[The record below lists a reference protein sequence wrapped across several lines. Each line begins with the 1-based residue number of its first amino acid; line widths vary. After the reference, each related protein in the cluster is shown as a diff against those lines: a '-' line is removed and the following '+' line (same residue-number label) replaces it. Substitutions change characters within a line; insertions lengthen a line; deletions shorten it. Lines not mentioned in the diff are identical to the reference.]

1 MNTEIKLN
9 LNMNI
14 LIPLGD
20 RINLIEKRINE
31 YVKLVNEPV
40 VYADAEFCEAYEDDE
55 IALAILREDL
65 AEYLLD
71 RCNLGAQLPCFLY
84 LCKYLDRSHVTDLL
98 YFGYSVFDYEIED
111 TDISE
116 ELLIEVGV
124 KYDEEDGFYKRFIDD
139 YSKVS
144 VSLPRDV
151 IKQFDEFV
159 N

>member
-1 MNTEIKLN
+1 
-9 LNMNI
+9 MNI

-20 RINLIEKRINE
+20 RINLIEKRIKE

-65 AEYLLD
+65 AENLLD
-71 RCNLGAQLPCFLY
+71 RCGIGAQLPCFLY
-84 LCKYLDRSHVTDLL
+84 LRRFLDEDHIINLL
-98 YFGYSVFDYEIED
+98 YDNYGGFDGGFECVGA
-111 TDISE
+111 SE

-124 KYDEEDGFYKRFIDD
+124 KYADEDDFYNRFTDD
-139 YSKVS
+139 YSKET

-151 IKQFDEFV
+151 IKQFEGFV

>member
-1 MNTEIKLN
+1 
-9 LNMNI
+9 MNI
-14 LIPLGD
+14 LIPLSD

-84 LCKYLDRSHVTDLL
+84 LCRFLDEDHIINLL
-98 YFGYSVFDYEIED
+98 YENYGGFDGEFECVGA
-111 TDISE
+111 SE

-124 KYDEEDGFYKRFIDD
+124 RTVEGNFCDKWTNKYASQAI
-139 YSKVS
+139 
-144 VSLPRDV
+144 LLARDLV
-151 IKQFDEFV
+151 YQLDV
-159 N
+159 Y